1 MQRLKEDIKNR
12 AFHQL
17 YLLYGEE
24 DYLKKMYK
32 NSLKQAVLEGSDDIN
47 YSYFEGKDTDVLQI
61 KETVETLPF
70 FNDYRLVI
78 VEDSGFFKSANTL
91 ADYLEDMPESSI
103 VVFVEKET
111 DKRNKL
117 YKYVNKNGLAV
128 EMKQMGVNDI
138 KRFAALMLKENG
150 KKMRES
156 TASPAMDETIALTE
170 NRFPPEATFILL
182 MMKAFIVEPER
193 NASSDARVTRGARAN
208 T

>member
-103 VVFVEKET
+103 VVFVEK
-111 DKRNKL
+111 
-117 YKYVNKNGLAV
+117 
-128 EMKQMGVNDI
+128 
-138 KRFAALMLKENG
+138 
-150 KKMRES
+150 
-156 TASPAMDETIALTE
+156 
-170 NRFPPEATFILL
+170 
-182 MMKAFIVEPER
+182 
-193 NASSDARVTRGARAN
+193 
-208 T
+208 